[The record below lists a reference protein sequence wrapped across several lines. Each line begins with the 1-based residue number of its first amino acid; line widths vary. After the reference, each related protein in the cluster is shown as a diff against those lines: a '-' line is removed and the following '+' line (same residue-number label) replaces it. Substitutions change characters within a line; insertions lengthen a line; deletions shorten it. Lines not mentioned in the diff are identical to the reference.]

1 VAQLPRRRRN
11 IELLTAIKTM
21 DAGGAVRTKC
31 FGNILE
37 LGCDSLILESS
48 HEQRTGET
56 ITLSLVFPGLRSG
69 SNRIASLSCV
79 VRRVRDRAELHY
91 DLAIEDM
98 NETARQQLIAYLSQP
113 RPEEEI

>member
-1 VAQLPRRRRN
+1 MAGLPSPRRN
-11 IELLTAIKTM
+11 IELLTAVKAV
-21 DAGGAVRTKC
+21 DASGAVRTKC

-37 LGCDSLILESS
+37 LGCESLILESK
-48 HEQRTGET
+48 HEQQVGEAL
-56 ITLSLVFPGLRSG
+56 TLSLVFPGMRSG
-69 SNRIASLSCV
+69 SNRIVSLSCV